1 MQQCAIC
8 GKGAVIGSR
17 VTHRGKL
24 KKEGG
29 VGRRTVRV
37 NRRRFLPNLQ
47 RATVMLNG
55 AVKRL
60 RVCTACLRSG
70 RVSKAPFRPKAPPP
84 SEEPSLRRSPSG
96 PALLP

>member
-8 GKGAVIGSR
+8 GKRPVRGNQ

-37 NRRRFLPNLQ
+37 NPRRFLPNLQ
-47 RATVMLNG
+47 RATVILNG
-55 AVKRL
+55 TVRRL
-60 RVCTACLRSG
+60 RVCTACLKSG
-70 RVSKAPFRPKAPPP
+70 RVPKAPIRP
-84 SEEPSLRRSPSG
+84 SPATPSQRSP
-96 PALLP
+96 